1 MDDTA
6 HLRAGVDR
14 SRPPLPT
21 WNRQGPPPREVMDFI
36 LAAGVQAPSGENLQP
51 WAWRQRGDRIDLLLN
66 VKADPSFFNFRQ
78 RATLIA
84 NGALLE
90 NIAAAASLFG
100 LETTV
105 LEEPAGDGDD
115 RVASLRLTPGEKGRD
130 PLADGIWKRE
140 TNRRLYDKR
149 PLPRGPQQFFEQ
161 AAADR
166 GARLHLITERAGI
179 DALAEAVY
187 WADRVRLTLRECH
200 EPLYHAL
207 RKNAA
212 DARARGD
219 GFSFNN
225 LLAGIDGRIFLTLTR
240 PWKIMQWA
248 NRIGIS
254 NKVAAIGRE
263 AMTSA
268 SAVGLLTMPGDTPRD
283 YLRGGRALE
292 RLWLTATT
300 LGWTLQPM
308 ASVVFFWTV
317 WRAEGDAPF
326 PVHAR
331 PLLRRAM
338 DLVRPWFPEVNFDRE
353 GLVILV
359 RLGTAAPMPEGTFRK
374 PLDGFLTGQG

>member
-1 MDDTA
+1 MGDPT
-6 HLRAGVDR
+6 HLTFGVDR
-14 SRPPLPT
+14 AQPPLPV
-21 WNRQGPPPREVMDFI
+21 WNRKGPLPREVMDFI

-51 WAWRQRGDRIDLLLN
+51 WAWRQQGDQIDLLLN
-66 VKADPSFFNFRQ
+66 ARADPSFFNFRQ

-90 NIAAAASLFG
+90 NMAVAASLFG

-105 LEEPAGDGDD
+105 REEPAGDGDE
-115 RVASLRLTPGEKGRD
+115 RVASLRFTPGARRID
-130 PLADGIWKRE
+130 PLADAIWKRE

-149 PLPRGPQQFFEQ
+149 PLPRDKQHAFEL
-161 AAADR
+161 AANDR
-166 GARLHLITERAGI
+166 GACLHLITEQAGI

-187 WADRVRLTLRECH
+187 WADRVRLALRECH
-200 EPLYHAL
+200 EPFHHAL
-207 RKNAA
+207 RKNATE
-212 DARARGD
+212 ARARGD

-240 PWKIMQWA
+240 PWKLMQWA

-254 NKVAAIGRE
+254 NKVASIGRNGV
-263 AMTSA
+263 ASA
-268 SAVGLLTMPGDTPRD
+268 SAVGLLTMPGDSPRD

-292 RLWLTATT
+292 HLWLTATAH
-300 LGWTLQPM
+300 GWAIQPM

-326 PVHAR
+326 PLHAR
-331 PLLRRAM
+331 HHLRRAR
-338 DLVRPWFPEVNFDRE
+338 DLLRPCFPEVNFDRQ

-359 RLGTAAPMPEGTFRK
+359 RMGTATPMPEGTFRK
-374 PLDGFLTGQG
+374 PLNDFLPG